1 MRRVTCKPR
10 SVRCVSRYLI
20 PKLSPGC
27 SKSTLPSGNAL
38 CLQRLWKGW
47 WKSQYADEWP
57 GPQDLAN
64 RLGSGNLKVE
74 SGFPDLDADVRSNY
88 LANTTISGIELADVI
103 LLIGTNPRAEAP
115 VFNARC
121 AEKICKLQSM
131 DKTLGQAHHA
141 SILY

>member
-1 MRRVTCKPR
+1 M
-10 SVRCVSRYLI
+10 
-20 PKLSPGC
+20 
-27 SKSTLPSGNAL
+27 
-38 CLQRLWKGW
+38 
-47 WKSQYADEWP
+47 
-57 GPQDLAN
+57 AN

-121 AEKICKLQSM
+121 AEKICMLQSV

-141 SILY
+141 CILY